1 MKIVAVLVLL
11 VVAANCGNVKI
22 AFGVVTSAYNGVIEA
37 IEARNQAAALKSAEK
52 LNNQLNEYKRNIPP
66 LPYRDLE
73 RYGYNGTACS
83 LDFLRLQATAVSI
96 LGYLK
101 KGQSQSIIQDKV
113 RTSELIKRTLQNC
126 IIAEESFERNFDSNS
141 NNPTCQ
147 NAILYYRQVLNEIEA
162 KDGPRSERG
171 LHHPALL
178 AIFIA
183 CGTRQDKK
191 N

>member
-1 MKIVAVLVLL
+1 MKIVAVIVLL
-11 VVAANCGNVKI
+11 VVVANCGNVKRSFDVI
-22 AFGVVTSAYNGVIEA
+22 TSTYNSVIEA

-52 LNNQLNEYKRNIPP
+52 LNNQLNEYKRNVPP

-73 RYGYNGTACS
+73 RYGYKGTACNFD
-83 LDFLRLQATAVSI
+83 LLRLQATTVSI

-101 KGQSQSIIQDKV
+101 KGQSQYITQDKV

-126 IIAEESFERNFDSNS
+126 IIAEESFERNFDSNRDD
-141 NNPTCQ
+141 PTCR
-147 NAILYYRQVLNEIEA
+147 NAINYYRQVLEEIGA
-162 KDGPRSERG
+162 KDGPGSQRG
-171 LHHPALL
+171 QNHPALL
-178 AIFIA
+178 ATFIA